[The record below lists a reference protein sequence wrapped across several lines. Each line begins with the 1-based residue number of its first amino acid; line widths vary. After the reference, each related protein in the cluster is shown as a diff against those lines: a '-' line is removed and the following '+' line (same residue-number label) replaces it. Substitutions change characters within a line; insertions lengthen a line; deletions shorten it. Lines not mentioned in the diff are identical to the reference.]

1 MVAPP
6 LISVLM
12 PVYNPDPAFL
22 RAAIESVRTQLYPH
36 WELCIADDAS
46 TAPGVRET
54 LQDCAAADGRIRVVL
69 RAENGHIS
77 ASSNS
82 ALELAGAPWLALM
95 DHDDLLAED
104 ALYRVAA
111 CIDTHPRAR
120 LIYSDEDKIDD
131 AGQRSDP
138 YFKPDWNPDLFHSH
152 NMFSHLGGLSTELV
166 RQVGGFRIGLEGSQ
180 DWDLVLPCIEV
191 VEPDQIEHIPRVLY
205 HWRIHQASTASS
217 MTAKPYAAVAGERA
231 LNEHFD
237 RLGVRAPAEY
247 VGVGYRTRYPLPAD
261 RPLVSIIVPTRNGM
275 DLVRRCVESI
285 VGRTGYQPYEILL
298 VDNGS

>member
-1 MVAPP
+1 
-6 LISVLM
+6 
-12 PVYNPDPAFL
+12 
-22 RAAIESVRTQLYPH
+22 
-36 WELCIADDAS
+36 
-46 TAPGVRET
+46 
-54 LQDCAAADGRIRVVL
+54 
-69 RAENGHIS
+69 
-77 ASSNS
+77 
-82 ALELAGAPWLALM
+82 M

-104 ALYRVAA
+104 ALYRVADCVEA
-111 CIDTHPRAR
+111 HPRAR

-152 NMFSHLGGLSTELV
+152 NMFSHLGVLSTDLV

-180 DWDLVLPCIEV
+180 DWDLVLRCIEV
-191 VEPDQIEHIPRVLY
+191 VEPDQIAHIPRVLY

-237 RLGVRAPAEY
+237 RLGVRATAEY
-247 VGVGYRTRYPLPAD
+247 VGVGYRTRYALPAD
-261 RPLVSIIVPTRNGM
+261 RPLVSIIVPTRNGV

-285 VGRTGYQPYEILL
+285 VGRTVYQPYEILL
-298 VDNGS
+298 VDNGSDDPAALAYFRRAGRPRHGPGAARRPATSTTPR